1 MARVAERLTV
11 RRCDTAKATGRPVM
25 LADGK
30 GLYLRVAP
38 SGSRSWIYRYQV
50 GDRQHDLGLGP
61 YPEIT
66 LADAR
71 ERALTQR
78 RLRLAGDDPLSVKR
92 SQRAAAV
99 MTFADCARQ
108 YLSSHRSAW
117 RSKT

>member
-1 MARVAERLTV
+1 MPAERLTA
-11 RRCDTAKATGRPVM
+11 RRCDTAKAAGRPIM

-38 SGSRSWIYRYQV
+38 SGSRSWIYRYRV

-71 ERALTQR
+71 DRALAQR
-78 RLRLAGDDPLSVKR
+78 RLRLAGNDPLAVKR
-92 SQRAAAV
+92 SQTAKPAS
-99 MTFADCARQ
+99 MTFAEA
-108 YLSSHRSAW
+108 
-117 RSKT
+117 